1 MEKEM
6 NKNYLTTSPVF
17 KLFSTAMICT
27 VAVLR
32 IRNKYKAISNINAE
46 ISKKQELLDN
56 NESQNAR

>member
-17 KLFSTAMICT
+17 KLFSTAKICT

-46 ISKKQELLDN
+46 ILKNKN
-56 NESQNAR
+56 Y